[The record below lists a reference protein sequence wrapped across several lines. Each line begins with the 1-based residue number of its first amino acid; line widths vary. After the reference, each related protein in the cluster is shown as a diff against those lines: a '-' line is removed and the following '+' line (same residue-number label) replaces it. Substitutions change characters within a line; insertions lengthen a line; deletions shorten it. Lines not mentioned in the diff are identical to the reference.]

1 MKEGTLIGFRII
13 IDSDGVLMT
22 EQTELPDEHISKV
35 FGKKRVRYLFVRLFV
50 HSKRLPEICTP
61 SLKRRLMPSTGFASS
76 HSLFN

>member
-35 FGKKRVRYLFVRLFV
+35 FREEESQILVRAAIRSFKEITGDM
-50 HSKRLPEICTP
+50 HSKLETEIDAINRVC
-61 SLKRRLMPSTGFASS
+61 
-76 HSLFN
+76 